1 MAPSSAVIVGLKLVP
16 LFFFI
21 PMKKRLRSKREMLSV
36 LIRMVP
42 WFSYQASSLHIYTE
56 ALFNA
61 LTKFN
66 VS

>member
-1 MAPSSAVIVGLKLVP
+1 MASSSAVIVGLKLVP

-42 WFSYQASSLHIYTE
+42 WFSYQASSLHICTE